1 MQKIK
6 PAYLLGII
14 LALAGFTHLWNATGF
29 PDVFFDEGVYLARAM
44 NVLDGLGPQVGYF
57 HDHPF
62 FGQIFLAASLGL
74 TGFPNSLHPSMNQDS
89 IALLYLVPRILMG
102 LLAVLDTFLVYLI
115 ADTKYGKKIAL
126 VASLLFAVM
135 PITWVLR
142 SILLDSIL
150 LPFFLS
156 SIFLALK
163 MSNSNKY
170 FLSLVSGIFLGLAIF
185 TKIPVFTMIPLV
197 AGLVYFHSGKDA
209 KTLVLFLVPVLL
221 IPLLWPLQ
229 AAEAHQFDLWMKDV
243 LWQTQRHSTGLPYIS
258 LLFYQMDPVL
268 FVLGVSGMGYAI
280 FRRNYLVLFWIVPF
294 VLFLLMIGYN
304 QYFYWIPVLPV
315 FCISSAILLIDI
327 LEKIR
332 KKGTDKVIRI
342 IVVSGIAVFG
352 LASTIMVISTNLT
365 NTEFAAAAFVS
376 QNATND
382 TTVLASP
389 VYSWMLN
396 YVFHKENVPNDY
408 SYVLFEPIKTNKVL
422 LVADPH
428 FLIDI
433 PRGKQLAQVYN
444 DSKTVATFDEDV
456 SMYNTNGYP
465 YSSVRLNLDGMHI
478 EVKAK

>member
-6 PAYLLGII
+6 PVYLLGII

-29 PDVFFDEGVYLARAM
+29 PDIFFDEGVYLARAM
-44 NVLDGLGPQVGYF
+44 NVLDGFGPQVGYF

-74 TGFPNSLHPSMNQDS
+74 TGFPNSLHPSMTQDS
-89 IALLYLVPRILMG
+89 IALLYLVPRIIMG

-115 ADTKYGKKIAL
+115 ADIKYGKKTAL
-126 VASLLFAVM
+126 AASLLFAVM
-135 PITWVLR
+135 PITWILR

-150 LPFFLS
+150 LPFLLA
-156 SIFLALK
+156 SIFLAFK
-163 MSNSNKY
+163 VSHSHKY
-170 FLSLVSGIFLGLAIF
+170 FPALVSGIFLGLAIF

-209 KTLVLFLVPVLL
+209 KTLALFLLPVLL

-229 AAEAHQFDLWMKDV
+229 AVEAHQFDLWVKDV
-243 LWQTQRHSTGLPYIS
+243 LSQTQRHSTGLPYIS
-258 LLFYQMDPVL
+258 LLFSQMDPVL

-280 FRRNYLVLFWIVPF
+280 FRRDYLLLFWIVPF
-294 VLFLLMIGYN
+294 VLFLLLIGYN

-315 FCISSAILLIDI
+315 FCISSAILLIDV
-327 LEKIR
+327 LGKIR
-332 KKGTDKVIRI
+332 KKNADKILPI
-342 IVVSGIAVFG
+342 IVISGIAVFG

-365 NTEFAAAAFVS
+365 NTEFAAAAYVS
-376 QNATND
+376 QNVTSD

-396 YVFHKENVPNDY
+396 YVFHKENVPSDY
-408 SYVLFEPIKTNKVL
+408 SYVLFDKIKTSKVL

-444 DSKTVATFDEDV
+444 DSKTIATFNEDV

-478 EVKAK
+478 EVRTK